1 MRSPPGGS
9 TTALFPARANLIM
22 VPASEGCPAWGRAE
36 SYPLNLIRVM
46 PARGTEKT
54 LNLISLL
61 KEKRLT
67 LGEVEF
73 LEPMLDKDQEI
84 LWSGRPHRPFII
96 LLLVVLF
103 IWALVSAG
111 HIWMGTQN
119 GESLVLGLS
128 VSLITL
134 ALAGVGIWIVLAL
147 DGLKPNILV
156 TADKVIHTTA
166 LLRQVTSLE
175 SIALKATLQQGMIT
189 RSALVK
195 PLTSDTSVRVT
206 KNAEIGSLV
215 IESPDASR
223 KHPETKPLKLS
234 GVRDPENLRQ
244 IILQAI
250 AAQKLHQESSAQ

>member
-1 MRSPPGGS
+1 M
-9 TTALFPARANLIM
+9 
-22 VPASEGCPAWGRAE
+22 
-36 SYPLNLIRVM
+36 
-46 PARGTEKT
+46 
-54 LNLISLL
+54 NLISLF

-73 LEPMLDKDQEI
+73 LEPLLEKDQKI
-84 LWSGRPHRPFII
+84 LWSGRPHRP
-96 LLLVVLF
+96 LKTMLLVFLF
-103 IWALVSAG
+103 IWAFVSAG

-134 ALAGVGIWIVLAL
+134 ALAGVGIWIMLAL
-147 DGLKPNILV
+147 DSLKPNILV
-156 TADKVIHTTA
+156 TADSVIHTTA
-166 LLRQVTSLE
+166 MLRQVASVE
-175 SIALKATLQQGMIT
+175 SIALRAALQQGMIT

-206 KNAEIGSLV
+206 KNAAIGSLI
-215 IESPDASR
+215 IESPDASH
-223 KHPETKPLKLS
+223 KHSKAKPLKLS
-234 GVRDPENLRQ
+234 GVRDPENLQQ

>member
-1 MRSPPGGS
+1 M
-9 TTALFPARANLIM
+9 
-22 VPASEGCPAWGRAE
+22 
-36 SYPLNLIRVM
+36 
-46 PARGTEKT
+46 
-54 LNLISLL
+54 NLISLF

-73 LEPMLDKDQEI
+73 LEPLLEKDQEV
-84 LWSGRPHRPFII
+84 LWSGRPHRPFKTM
-96 LLLVVLF
+96 LLVVLF

-134 ALAGVGIWIVLAL
+134 ALAGVGIWITSSL
-147 DGLKPNILV
+147 DSLKPNILV
-156 TADKVIHTTA
+156 TADRVIHTSA
-166 LLRQVTSLE
+166 LLRQVTSVE
-175 SIALKATLQQGMIT
+175 SIALRATLQQGMIT
-189 RSALVK
+189 RMAFVK

-206 KNAEIGSLV
+206 KNAAIGSLI

-223 KHPETKPLKLS
+223 KHSRAKPLKLS
-234 GVRDPENLRQ
+234 GVRDPESLQQ

-250 AAQKLHQESSAQ
+250 AAQKLHQESSVQ